1 MAGVVLKA
9 DREQMMWLH
18 IFANNNRD
26 ELGKADKLHLTQVE
40 VIALK
45 RQIEQLEAVIVA
57 IQRGLVVSGPDLIVG
72 RFFISLAD
80 INIAVRKRQITWET
94 FEQTGK
100 YLRGW
105 LARELHTRGF
115 AA

>member
-9 DREQMMWLH
+9 DRQQMMWLH
-18 IFANNNRD
+18 IFLYNGQ
-26 ELGKADKLHLTQVE
+26 EQLKKADRVKLAQVE
-40 VIALK
+40 IIRLK
-45 RQIEQLEAVIVA
+45 RQVEQLETVIVA

-94 FEQTGK
+94 FEQTGR